1 MNFLFTIS
9 FNLFFIEFTFS
20 INFKRFLSN
29 FVENNLTYIILKY
42 TIYLSNFFPKGSCP
56 STSEKEIIMSS
67 NFLQN
72 NLRIWRDSDNG
83 SLEFMIIQEG
93 KGCVKHPYSAS
104 KEDVFDFMMPYIYEL
119 AYHEAYGKPYSKE
132 YHDAVTFKNS
142 LKSWLQSH
150 IGHGN
155 MTLTEARFIL
165 SELYLPTTDFS
176 I

>member
-1 MNFLFTIS
+1 
-9 FNLFFIEFTFS
+9 
-20 INFKRFLSN
+20 
-29 FVENNLTYIILKY
+29 
-42 TIYLSNFFPKGSCP
+42 
-56 STSEKEIIMSS
+56 MSS

-83 SLEFMIIQEG
+83 SLNFMIIQEG

-142 LKSWLQSH
+142 LEGWLQSH
-150 IGHGN
+150 IGHGD
-155 MTLTEARFIL
+155 MTLTEARLIL